1 MLYKQN
7 NEALACFLNNVTSE
21 DLANVI
27 YDGSRLKWCN
37 DLTSLKTF
45 VAEVLC
51 QSAKWCSPGGY
62 SKKFISSNAELT
74 LTWHQGKQ
82 NTLLFQGKDG
92 NLVRDKFVSL
102 CRAQSCTSKP
112 SHGQEQALPIDS
124 GTSMPS
130 KDAVSKS
137 VQVCQDSL
145 QNYSI
150 NYLSNCR
157 CSCGV
162 LAADVEGV
170 KLDITIL
177 QSRIELLSE
186 SKMNSLIKK
195 KIRK

>member
-1 MLYKQN
+1 MS
-7 NEALACFLNNVTSE
+7 T
-21 DLANVI
+21 
-27 YDGSRLKWCN
+27 
-37 DLTSLKTF
+37 
-45 VAEVLC
+45 
-51 QSAKWCSPGGY
+51 
-62 SKKFISSNAELT
+62 
-74 LTWHQGKQ
+74 
-82 NTLLFQGKDG
+82 
-92 NLVRDKFVSL
+92 
-102 CRAQSCTSKP
+102 
-112 SHGQEQALPIDS
+112 
-124 GTSMPS
+124 

-186 SKMNSLIKK
+186 SNNELSHKEKDKEMDRFRGELMSEKRKSERIESELCLFVRERSVEIEKSNQLILSLENKIANLSLKK
-195 KIRK
+195 LMTP

>member
-1 MLYKQN
+1 
-7 NEALACFLNNVTSE
+7 
-21 DLANVI
+21 
-27 YDGSRLKWCN
+27 
-37 DLTSLKTF
+37 
-45 VAEVLC
+45 
-51 QSAKWCSPGGY
+51 
-62 SKKFISSNAELT
+62 
-74 LTWHQGKQ
+74 
-82 NTLLFQGKDG
+82 
-92 NLVRDKFVSL
+92 
-102 CRAQSCTSKP
+102 
-112 SHGQEQALPIDS
+112 
-124 GTSMPS
+124 MPS

-186 SKMNSLIKK
+186 SNNELSHKEKDKEIDRLRGELMSEK
-195 KIRK
+195 RKSERLESELCHFVRERSVEIEK